1 MILPSKVSPSSS
13 KMLYTTE
20 YSKSDIKGKEKQN
33 KTLLIYLKKKKSTV
47 LRKVPKSGNIF
58 VQNILLI
65 MK

>member
-33 KTLLIYLKKKKSTV
+33 KTLLIYFKKKSTV